1 MLCREGGR
9 GGRGFS
15 YVSLGG
21 FVWGEGGV
29 GGGGCGG
36 KEEHTSFSPT
46 ATSKFLPRGITCAIS
61 PKATV
66 SLLPLTNFTLKAS
79 ITSGLLPVCLNLA
92 NSALSDSRI
101 RSIAASKA
109 EKSSGSTGTLLLLLV
124 VVVCPFPPLLP
135 EAGVVWAD
143 DLSFLLRRGADE
155 LRGRWSQGWRQ
166 RFSGAADGERKGGGG
181 SRLRRRRRHIEGWRG
196 RKRVIR
202 VLAGWEVNIV
212 AGHKYSVVVDA
223 MR

>member
-1 MLCREGGR
+1 MGR
-9 GGRGFS
+9 RRRRRR
-15 YVSLGG
+15 
-21 FVWGEGGV
+21 
-29 GGGGCGG
+29 GCGG
-36 KEEHTSFSPT
+36 KGEHTSFSPT

-79 ITSGLLPVCLNLA
+79 IPSGLLPVCLNLA

-109 EKSSGSTGTLLLLLV
+109 EKSSGSTGTLLLLLLVVV

-135 EAGVVWAD
+135 EAGPVVWTD

-155 LRGRWSQGWRQ
+155 LRGR
-166 RFSGAADGERKGGGG
+166 
-181 SRLRRRRRHIEGWRG
+181 
-196 RKRVIR
+196 
-202 VLAGWEVNIV
+202 
-212 AGHKYSVVVDA
+212 
-223 MR
+223 